1 MSDFI
6 VDSQNVI
13 RRTSK
18 PGRAA
23 TALCYSAAR
32 PGRIGETTM
41 LSRRL
46 LLAAPAAL
54 VLPDFADGKGK
65 HKHRKRKKHR
75 KKRQRQTDQELQPDS
90 TLPILRD
97 LAQHH
102 VHSWEEEGMAISK
115 LVVKYRAGETLYV
128 ICGSISRVG
137 REVMQAAGY
146 HARLV
151 GVVTKEPFDGDSD
164 SHVMLEVWDR
174 DAWRLYDIDGNRRA
188 IDSAGRGISVVAQVA
203 AGPNMLWEAIDDPST
218 VPGTPMDVS
227 PAQAALDQRVFDIPW
242 IQRPSGGGVFN
253 DASEKARMKSKGHT
267 YVDDKEWKQLLGRPQ
282 GKP

>member
-1 MSDFI
+1 M
-6 VDSQNVI
+6 
-13 RRTSK
+13 
-18 PGRAA
+18 
-23 TALCYSAAR
+23 
-32 PGRIGETTM
+32 M

-54 VLPDFADGKGK
+54 ALPTYVEGKTN
-65 HKHRKRKKHR
+65 RKK
-75 KKRQRQTDQELQPDS
+75 KKKQKQQQKKQQQELELQPDA

-102 VHSWEEEGMAISK
+102 VHSWREEGMAISE
-115 LVVKYRAGETLYV
+115 LVAKYRAGETLYV

-137 REVMQAAGY
+137 QEVVQAAGY

-164 SHVMLEVWDR
+164 GHIMLEVWDQ

-203 AGPNMLWEAIDDPST
+203 AGENMLWEAIDDPGI
-218 VPGTPMDVS
+218 VPGTPMEIS
-227 PAQAALDQRVFDIPW
+227 PAQAALDQRVFNIPW

-253 DASEKARMKSKGHT
+253 DASEKARMQSQGHT
-267 YVDDKEWKQLLGRPQ
+267 YVNDKEWKRLLGRPKGQ
-282 GKP
+282 P